1 MHNCWIIEDASNA
14 NILFNIIN
22 DPEMIIISVDGM
34 KVNTKDTFFEQ
45 LEKSLLFPGKC
56 EGMYARF
63 EDWMTDLSWIPQE
76 KGICIYI
83 NAYDDFLKRDSENKV
98 IIEEIFK
105 ENILP
110 FWDGD
115 VLKYVKGGKTRRF
128 FVITKLENC
137 NSAHL

>member
-1 MHNCWIIEDASNA
+1 MGNCWINEETSNTG
-14 NILFNIIN
+14 ISFNIIN
-22 DPEMIIISVDGM
+22 ESDMIIIKLDGK
-34 KVNTKDTFFEQ
+34 KVQTIGDFFLQ

-63 EDWMTDLSWIPQE
+63 VDWITDLSWIPPE

-83 NAYDDFLKRDSENKV
+83 NAYDDFLKRDSENKE

-110 FWDGD
+110 FWAEG
-115 VLKYVKGGKTRRF
+115 VLKYVKGGKTRKF
-128 FVITKLENC
+128 FVITKP
-137 NSAHL
+137 